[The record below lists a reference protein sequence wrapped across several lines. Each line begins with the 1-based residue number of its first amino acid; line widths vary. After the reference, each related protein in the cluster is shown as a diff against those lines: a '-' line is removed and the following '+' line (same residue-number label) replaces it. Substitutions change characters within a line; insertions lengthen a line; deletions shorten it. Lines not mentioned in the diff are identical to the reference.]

1 MEPKSTENSNERFE
15 VKKKK
20 KEGRQRMLGSNNIK
34 HPVCKK
40 NCTFIDKDVTNGTR
54 KIAQPTLSI
63 KKYYIRE
70 FF

>member
-40 NCTFIDKDVTNGTR
+40 T
-54 KIAQPTLSI
+54 APLL
-63 KKYYIRE
+63 IRM
-70 FF
+70 